1 MKDKQYVIVRNDD
14 DSIKGK
20 AYLAGKVV
28 GVQQASTG
36 EAALQTTQAVRRLK
50 KQILCGFCKCILWIS
65 WYWSC

>member
-20 AYLAGKVV
+20 ADLAGKVV

-36 EAALQTTQAVRRLK
+36 EAALQNDPSGKLLK
-50 KQILCGFCKCILWIS
+50 KQNLMLIL
-65 WYWSC
+65 